1 MHNYYNEFFEKEQQQ
16 FKLYL
21 YESRIPHDDSVYT
34 LKKIMEVLNF
44 ERLLNR
50 YSHLGRKGYNP
61 IMIYSLILYANMR
74 GIRAV
79 DKIVDLCK
87 RDICFIWLSKGE
99 TPGRDVFYECK
110 SNN

>member
-1 MHNYYNEFFEKEQQQ
+1 MNNYYNDFFEKGQQQ

-34 LKKIMEVLNF
+34 LKQIMEVLNF

-79 DKIVDLCK
+79 DKIVYLCK
-87 RDICFIWLSKGE
+87 RDF
-99 TPGRDVFYECK
+99 FYLLIK
-110 SNN
+110 R